1 MILEISRR
9 SFGPDCRIAVGDPV
23 YPVYVDTNVMAGRT
37 GTYDPKTETWS
48 NVIYMPCTA
57 ENGFVP
63 ELPKEVPDMIYLC
76 FPNNPTGAAITK
88 DELQKWVDYANKNG
102 AVIIYDALHMK
113 HISQRKMYHTVF
125 LNVKE
130 QEPVQSNLEV
140 FLRMPDLQEYVLAQ
154 QSFRKTLSV
163 EM

>member
-1 MILEISRR
+1 
-9 SFGPDCRIAVGDPV
+9 
-23 YPVYVDTNVMAGRT
+23 
-37 GTYDPKTETWS
+37 
-48 NVIYMPCTA
+48 
-57 ENGFVP
+57 
-63 ELPKEVPDMIYLC
+63 MIYLC

-102 AVIIYDALHMK
+102 AVIIMMLHMK